1 MYREADLEA
10 DLAGVLFQYVDKFD
24 ALGVCALSYCFTVC
38 LHRALTPDKPKEVP
52 AH

>member
-10 DLAGVLFQYVDKFD
+10 DLGDQFG
-24 ALGVCALSYCFTVC
+24 ALGVCALSYCLTVC
-38 LHRALTPDKPKEVP
+38 LHRALTPDKPKEAP